1 MKERFSKTMPRAIAL
16 MLACVM
22 LLMCFVSC
30 GKDDGDGKDS
40 SSNTVQAG
48 SDSSR
53 LPLTVQKEDNGGK
66 EFTIYI
72 NSQHTNDLLGDMSTR
87 VSQIRHQINDSVEDL
102 LGIEIVYEEALGDW
116 SNRKTFNNAIE
127 TMALSDSSEYDIVWA
142 NMSSTLPTTMLK
154 GLYMDVNEIDSMKTD
169 SPWYIKNMQNEYAL
183 NGKLYGVIGD
193 ASFTLY
199 EQMEVVF
206 YNKDLLAD
214 YKIDD
219 PIEKVES
226 GEWYME
232 DLFESAK
239 NIVSTDADTY
249 TGALGDDSVGLLWD
263 CVAGRYITTAWNLSL
278 VERDNTGKVYI
289 AESPAQHL
297 VDVFD
302 YIFDKIDNSGGT
314 VITPGDRATITDNF
328 NSGKV
333 AFALTYLGLGSIIK
347 EASFEYSIV
356 PVPKIDEDQSDFVTA
371 VGSSV
376 ASIMVLKN
384 VKDAELSGKVIEAFS
399 YYSHYDGVPQFYDVI
414 LKLQYAKDAQF
425 GETLDMIRE
434 KAELP
439 FSVVFSTELKPRLT
453 EIFQMNEE
461 YRTIYIGASLPT
473 FWAGNKGSWRGAL
486 DGIYE
491 AVDQLG

>member
-1 MKERFSKTMPRAIAL
+1 MPRAIAL

-87 VSQIRHQINDSVEDL
+87 VSQIRYQVNDSVEDL
-102 LGIEIVYEEALGDW
+102 LGIEIVYEEALGNW
-116 SNRKTFNNAIE
+116 ANRKTFNNAIE

-142 NMSSTLPTTMLK
+142 NMSSTLSTTMLK
-154 GLYMDVNEIDSMKTD
+154 GLYMDVNAIDAMKLE
-169 SPWYIKNMQNEYAL
+169 SPWYVKNMQEEYAL

-239 NIVSTDADTY
+239 NIASTDADTY
-249 TGALGDDSVGLLWD
+249 TGAIGEDNVGLVWD
-263 CVAGRYITTAWNLSL
+263 CVAGRYMTTAWNLSL

-289 AESPAQHL
+289 AETPSQRL
-297 VDVFD
+297 VDIYD
-302 YIFDKIDNSGGT
+302 YIYDKIDNSGGS
-314 VITPGDRATITDNF
+314 VLTPGDIKIITDNF
-328 NSGKV
+328 MSGKV
-333 AFALTYLGLGSIIK
+333 AFALTNLGKGSDIRESK
-347 EASFEYSIV
+347 FEYSIV
-356 PVPKIDEDQSDFVTA
+356 PVPKIDEDQTDFVTA
-371 VGSSV
+371 VGTSV
-376 ASIMVLKN
+376 VSIMVLKN
-384 VKDAELSGKVIEAFS
+384 VKDASLSGKVIEAFS
-399 YYSHYDGVPQFYDVI
+399 YYSHYDGVPQFYDII
-414 LKLQYAKDAQF
+414 LKLQYAQDGQF
-425 GETLDMIRE
+425 GDILDMIRD

-439 FSVVFSTELKPRLT
+439 FSVVFSTELKPILT
-453 EIFQMNEE
+453 EIFQMNEA
-461 YRTIYIGASLPT
+461 YRYGSVGASLPT
-473 FWAGNKGSWRGAL
+473 FWAMKKGSWQSAV
-486 DGIYE
+486 DGIYK
-491 AVDQLG
+491 AVEQLG